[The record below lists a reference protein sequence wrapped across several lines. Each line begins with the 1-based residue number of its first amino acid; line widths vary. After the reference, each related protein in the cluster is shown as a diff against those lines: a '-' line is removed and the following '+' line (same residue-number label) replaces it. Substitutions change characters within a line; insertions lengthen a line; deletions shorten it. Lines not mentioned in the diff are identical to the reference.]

1 MACLAALS
9 VGVSKAGFGGV
20 GVIQVYLMAELFG
33 KASVGILLPML
44 VVADLSVF
52 PAYRKH
58 GSWGPVWTLLWPAL
72 LGMAGGF
79 FLLGRMPDDFAKPL
93 IGVIILVMAVL
104 QLVRKWRPERFSVL
118 AKSKGYGSGAGV
130 VAGFA
135 TMVAN
140 AAGPVFQ
147 LFLISRQIPKM
158 ELVGIGVR
166 FFLLINLIKLPFTG
180 GLGMTTVDSLLF
192 NLKLVPVILLG
203 VLLGKWLLEKVSQK
217 WFERIVLGFA
227 LFAGIKLLLSS

>member
-1 MACLAALS
+1 MAIVAALS

-44 VVADLSVF
+44 IVADLMVF

-58 GSWGPVWTLLWPAL
+58 GSWPPVWKLLWPAL
-72 LGMAGGF
+72 AGMTAGF
-79 FLLGRMPDDFAKPL
+79 FLLDRMPESFAKPL
-93 IGVIILVMAVL
+93 IGSIILAMAAL
-104 QLVRKWRPERFSVL
+104 QLLRKWKPESFALFAES
-118 AKSKGYGSGAGV
+118 KSYGAGAGV

-147 LFLISRQIPKM
+147 LFLISRKIPKM

-166 FFLLINLIKLPFTG
+166 FFLLVNLIKLPFTG
-180 GLGMTTVDSLLF
+180 GLGMTTVDSLFF
-192 NLKLVPVILLG
+192 NLKLVPVILVG
-203 VLLGKWLLEKVSQK
+203 VLTGKWLLVRVSQV

-227 LFAGIKLLLSS
+227 VFAGTKLLFFS